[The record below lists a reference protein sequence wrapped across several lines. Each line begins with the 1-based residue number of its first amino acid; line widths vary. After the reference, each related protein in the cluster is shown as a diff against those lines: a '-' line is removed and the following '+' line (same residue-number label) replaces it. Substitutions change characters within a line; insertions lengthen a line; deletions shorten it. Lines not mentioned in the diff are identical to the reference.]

1 MLSFEKFLESDQLTE
16 KRGRKSADPFHDKN
30 VKFIKRYYDKDID
43 ASNYTNY
50 IKKTRSTFL
59 KAIEQHDKE
68 LLKKLNDDS
77 LDSLKK
83 LIDDYQIPMPK
94 PLRKSEW
101 KKAEAAI
108 ADGINKLFEMNF
120 FTYIDKNGNE
130 HTIGSDRF
138 NAECIGGSKDSDIRV
153 SNIDKGKQVFIE
165 SKLDFAT
172 SEYFKF
178 GLEVKNGQLKY
189 DHSFHLRNLDAES
202 REKMDMFFAKDLDI
216 SRFLNEV
223 I

>member
-1 MLSFEKFLESDQLTE
+1 MLSFEEFLELEQLNE

-30 VKFIKRYYDKDID
+30 VEFIKKYYDKDID

-101 KKAEAAI
+101 KKAEVAI

-138 NAECIGGSKDSDIRV
+138 NAKCVGGSKDSDIRV
-153 SNIDKGKQVFIE
+153 SNIDKGK
-165 SKLDFAT
+165 
-172 SEYFKF
+172 
-178 GLEVKNGQLKY
+178 
-189 DHSFHLRNLDAES
+189 
-202 REKMDMFFAKDLDI
+202 
-216 SRFLNEV
+216 
-223 I
+223 